1 MDGVSTAISLFSSG
15 YTAFKK
21 IRDVRQA
28 IKDAPDQL
36 ASLEHSCALIEKL
49 LESLK
54 TTCLQLPS
62 NLDLHHLKH
71 LSDQAQRHLDEVEK
85 IAEKVTKECADE
97 VDHENSRKIRRVKW
111 MLQKE
116 NIERIEMELKEL
128 QSTLGV
134 LHSLVQSCVY
144 ITFCRHSYCI
154 INTIAGIIP
163 SCYSQR
169 WTTLRQC
176 SSRHRNLH
184 RREYHSFP
192 RQVERC

>member
-1 MDGVSTAISLFSSG
+1 MDPASAIIGIVSFGSVVFGKANDLR
-15 YTAFKK
+15 K
-21 IRDVRQA
+21 A

-36 ASLEHSCALIEKL
+36 ASLEHSCVLVEKL

-85 IAEKVTKECADE
+85 VAEKVTKECADE
-97 VDHENSRKIRRVKW
+97 FDHENPRKIRRVKW
-111 MLQKE
+111 MLQQE

-144 ITFCRHSYCI
+144 ITFC
-154 INTIAGIIP
+154 
-163 SCYSQR
+163 
-169 WTTLRQC
+169 
-176 SSRHRNLH
+176 
-184 RREYHSFP
+184 
-192 RQVERC
+192 